1 MENKREFTMEKVF
14 QPNQVEGRIY
24 EMWEHS
30 GAFQPVKDESRRPFV
45 IVMPPPNITGQLH
58 IGHALDEMP
67 QDVLIR
73 YHRMKGDPT
82 LWVPGT
88 DHAAIATEVKV
99 VDALRKEGLTK
110 QMVGR
115 EKFLERTWAW
125 KKEYGGRIV
134 KQLRKLGVS
143 CDWTRE
149 RFTMDDGLSRAVR
162 ETFVRLY
169 EKNLI
174 YRGSRMINW
183 CPCCET
189 SLSDAEVEYEA
200 KDGNFW
206 HILYPVKETGELLEL
221 ATTRPETMLGDTAVA
236 INPED
241 PRYATPPWPSTRRTR
256 ATPTCTAAT

>member
-1 MENKREFTMEKVF
+1 MEARKEFTMEKVF
-14 QPNQVEGRIY
+14 QPAQVEGRIY
-24 EMWEHS
+24 EMWERS
-30 GAFQPVKDESRRPFV
+30 GAFAPRKDESKKPFV

-99 VDALRKEGLTK
+99 VDALRKEGLSK
-110 QMVGR
+110 AKIGR
-115 EKFLERTWAW
+115 EAFLERTWAW

-134 KQLRKLGVS
+134 RQLRKLGMS

-149 RFTMDDGLSRAVR
+149 RFTMDEGLSRAVR

-174 YRGSRMINW
+174 YRGSPLPLM
-183 CPCCET
+183 PGPKTLCE
-189 SLSDAEVEYEA
+189 L
-200 KDGNFW
+200 
-206 HILYPVKETGELLEL
+206 
-221 ATTRPETMLGDTAVA
+221 
-236 INPED
+236 
-241 PRYATPPWPSTRRTR
+241 R
-256 ATPTCTAAT
+256 AGT

>member
-1 MENKREFTMEKVF
+1 MKKQQEFNMEKVF
-14 QPNQVEGRIY
+14 QPNQVESRIY
-24 EMWEHS
+24 DKWEKS
-30 GAFQPVKDESRRPFV
+30 GAFKPVKDESKKPFV

-110 QMVGR
+110 QQIGR

-134 KQLRKLGVS
+134 RQLRKLGVS

-169 EKNLI
+169 EKDLI

-183 CPCCET
+183 CPCGET
-189 SLSDAEVEYEA
+189 ALSDAEV
-200 KDGNFW
+200 
-206 HILYPVKETGELLEL
+206 
-221 ATTRPETMLGDTAVA
+221 
-236 INPED
+236 
-241 PRYATPPWPSTRRTR
+241 
-256 ATPTCTAAT
+256 